1 VLTAVIVT
9 QMSVGRSL
17 KATIDY
23 LVGTIGGAIYA
34 GAVAVLVPHT
44 DEIGLLVAL
53 ALAVA
58 PLALVAAINASFN
71 AAPFTAVLVVLAPTI
86 IQVSPVES
94 AFYRVLE
101 VALGAITGL
110 GVSYLVFPA
119 RAHVLAISA
128 AARMLDFMGRA
139 LAEVFAGFT
148 QAPDPRA
155 ILRIQDSVGEAF
167 AHLDAIGEEAKRE
180 RMPYSAA
187 APDLGPLLRTLL
199 RLRHDLVMLGR
210 AADAPLPEA
219 FRMRLGSRLAR
230 VSDTTCDYLQASSVA
245 LLGRRGPASLDPV
258 DLALDSYAA
267 EIAALRRAGLM
278 RDLPADEVERIFA
291 LSFALEQ
298 LHQHFKDLDRSV
310 EECARSGTGG
320 RRQPTE

>member
-1 VLTAVIVT
+1 MSRISTDWEWFRAWVHDHRVQFALGLRVTVAALLTLWLSQLLQVPLVLWTVLTAVIVT

-53 ALAVA
+53 ALAIA

-86 IQVSPVES
+86 IHVSPVES

-119 RAHVLAISA
+119 RAHALAIAA
-128 AARMLDFMGRA
+128 AARMLDLMGRA

-148 QAPDPRA
+148 QALDPQA

-167 AHLDAIGEEAKRE
+167 AHLDAIGEE
-180 RMPYSAA
+180 
-187 APDLGPLLRTLL
+187 
-199 RLRHDLVMLGR
+199 
-210 AADAPLPEA
+210 
-219 FRMRLGSRLAR
+219 
-230 VSDTTCDYLQASSVA
+230 
-245 LLGRRGPASLDPV
+245 
-258 DLALDSYAA
+258 
-267 EIAALRRAGLM
+267 
-278 RDLPADEVERIFA
+278 
-291 LSFALEQ
+291 
-298 LHQHFKDLDRSV
+298 
-310 EECARSGTGG
+310 
-320 RRQPTE
+320 